1 MNIIA
6 YPSSWNILQKAYS
19 FSLSFSR

>member
-1 MNIIA
+1 MNKIA
-6 YPSSWNILQKAYS
+6 YPSSWNILQKAYK

>member
-1 MNIIA
+1 MNKIA
-6 YPSSWNILQKAYS
+6 YPSSWNILQKEYN